1 MKTMQNKSTI
11 IIVLF
16 LSFILFN
23 QCKNQEKKRKGK
35 LFKIE
40 TTLGD
45 ITIKLYNETPKHK
58 DNFLKLVD
66 EGYYN
71 GLLFHRVIKDFMI
84 QTGDPNSKTAK
95 KGQMLGSGGPGYTI
109 EAEFNSNLFHKKG
122 ALSAARLGDEAN
134 PEKRSSGS
142 QFYIVQGKKYTD
154 DELNQMESQSEI
166 NQLMPFVQEYIQ
178 DPQNADIL
186 SRIQELNQKQ
196 DRTGLDSLIQLVT
209 KVVAKKHP
217 EIKPLKFTAEQ
228 REVYKNI
235 GGTPFLDGSYTVFGE
250 VVEGLDVLDKIAAV
264 KTNSKDRPVEDVKII
279 SITAVKK

>member
-1 MKTMQNKSTI
+1 MQNKSTI

-228 REVYKNI
+228 RELYKTI

>member
-1 MKTMQNKSTI
+1 MQNKSTI

-16 LSFILFN
+16 LSFILFG

-40 TTLGD
+40 TSLGN
-45 ITIKLYNETPKHK
+45 ITIKLYNETPKHR

-71 GLLFHRVIKDFMI
+71 GILFHRVIKDFMI
-84 QTGDPNSKTAK
+84 QTGDPDSKTAK
-95 KGQMLGSGGPGYTI
+95 KGQVLGSGGPGYTI
-109 EAEFNSNLFHKKG
+109 EAEFNPNLFHRKG
-122 ALSAARLGDEAN
+122 VLSAARLGDKAN

-154 DELNQMESQSEI
+154 EELDQMVSHSEM
-166 NQLMPFVQEYIQ
+166 NQLMPLVQEYIQ
-178 DPQNADIL
+178 DPKNTDIL
-186 SRIQELNQKQ
+186 NQIQELNQKQ
-196 DRTGLDSLIQLVT
+196 DRTGLDSLIQVVT
-209 KVVAKKHP
+209 EVVAKKHP
-217 EIKPLKFTAEQ
+217 EIKPLKLTAEQ
-228 REVYKNI
+228 REVYKTI

-264 KTNSKDRPVEDVKII
+264 KTNGEDRPIEDVKII